1 MNPAE
6 ASRKAEGARYLFD
19 LVHPANSLFFYHTI
33 KTLEA
38 EGAQVLVA
46 SRHKDVLIPLLDE
59 FKIEHVPI
67 SRAGSGRFGLGREL
81 LVRDARLLRLVRRFR
96 PDVMTGFGGVAISHV
111 GRLTGIPSVSFYDTE
126 HAGLQLGITL
136 PFISEW
142 HVPECWQGRVAEG
155 RTFRFPGGKQFAYL
169 HPDHFMPSPELARE
183 AGWDPERDNFL
194 LRTVAWNANHDRG
207 RSGFEPERLKTLVD
221 LLSARGKVHISAEGE
236 LPPEFEQRR
245 YRGSPGK
252 LHHLLAHCRAYV
264 GESITI
270 ASESVML
277 GVPVL
282 LQIDKEYG
290 YVADQEK
297 AGLIDRLR
305 PEDDERLAIDRL
317 LQKDPR
323 QFRLQA
329 REFIKARGDVNA
341 YILST
346 LKRVAKHGPSPGPE

>member
-1 MNPAE
+1 MNPPGTP
-6 ASRKAEGARYLFD
+6 ASKGRGRYLFD
-19 LVHPANSLFFYHTI
+19 LVHPANSLFFFHTI
-33 KTLEA
+33 KTLQA
-38 EGAQVLVA
+38 EGADVLVA

-59 FKIEHVPI
+59 FGIDHVPI
-67 SRAGSGRFGLGREL
+67 SRAGRGQHRLALEL
-81 LVRDARLLRLVRRFR
+81 LVRDARLLRLARRFR

-136 PFISEW
+136 PFITEW
-142 HVPECWQGRVAEG
+142 HVPECWQGRTAPG

-169 HPDHFMPSPELARE
+169 HPDHFVPSPELARE

-194 LRTVAWNANHDRG
+194 LRVVAWNANHDRG
-207 RSGFEPERLKTLVD
+207 RSGFGPERLSTLVR
-221 LLSARGKVHISAEGE
+221 LLSPLGKVHISAEGE
-236 LPPEFEQRR
+236 LPAELEPLR

-270 ASESVML
+270 ASEAVML

-290 YVADQEK
+290 YVAEQEK
-297 AGLIDRLR
+297 AGLIDRIG
-305 PEDDERLAIDRL
+305 PQDDERTAIERL
-317 LQKDPR
+317 LAKDPR
-323 QFRLQA
+323 QFRQQA
-329 REFIKARGDVNA
+329 RDFIRARGDVNA
-341 YILST
+341 YILAT
-346 LKRVAKHGPSPGPE
+346 LKRVAEHGPSPGKE